1 LWRFKTSGLG
11 DPSKSL
17 DRIWKEEKEKRKE
30 EKLREENAGESE
42 RGKGKE
48 PRSGHWLR
56 QYEAES
62 GDRREWFG
70 GRERGRPPREW

>member
-1 LWRFKTSGLG
+1 MAIQN
-11 DPSKSL
+11 
-17 DRIWKEEKEKRKE
+17 IWIERSIQKPRENLEGREENRKE
-30 EKLREENAGESE
+30 EKWREENAGESE

-70 GRERGRPPREW
+70 GRERGRPLRVW